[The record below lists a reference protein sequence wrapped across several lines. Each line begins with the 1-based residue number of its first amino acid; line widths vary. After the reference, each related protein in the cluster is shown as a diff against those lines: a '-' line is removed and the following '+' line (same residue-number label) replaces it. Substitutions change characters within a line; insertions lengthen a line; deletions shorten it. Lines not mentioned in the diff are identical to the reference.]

1 MTRPLGQAVPRVDG
15 HLKVTGQAMYSSD
28 VSLPHM
34 VHAHLVMST
43 IAEGRIALIDTS
55 AAEAASGVI
64 TVITHENAP
73 RLQPLSFPQPGQPPS
88 SAGNGFLPLQD
99 DRVRFNGQV
108 VAVVIADT
116 PEQAVHAAGLVTVA
130 YDREPHQVDMETAL
144 HAGFKPQ
151 TGGFGEEVDYSRGSV
166 KNGLVEAE
174 VTVRPSYTTA
184 INHHN
189 ALAPFATV
197 ATWEGDRLTVY
208 DTTQGV
214 HLERKVLSEWLSLP
228 VDKVRVISPFVGGAF
243 GSGLR
248 TNAHS
253 VIAAI
258 AARKVGHPVKLVLT
272 RKQMYTSVGHR
283 PQTRQELTLGARRDG
298 QLTALRHDAIHTTSM
313 GDEYVDVNTEITQML
328 YACPNLEAN
337 TRLVRLNIDTPAPMR
352 APPQANGV
360 FCLECAMDELA
371 FAVGIDPLELRLRN
385 YADSDPET
393 GLPWS
398 SKSLKDCYVQGAERI
413 GWKRRTSTPRS
424 MHDGRYLIGLGMAT
438 TTYPTFKSGA
448 SARVRILSDGS
459 ALVQSGS
466 ADIGPGTYT
475 IMTQIAADTL
485 GIPINQV
492 HFELGDSHLPYAP
505 LEGGSMT
512 ASSVGS
518 AVHDACQA
526 ARFKLAELLNKDTH
540 SPLTGITADQ
550 LEIVGDAVRRVDD
563 PSRGERLADLLGR
576 HELQH
581 LEAEVKSQST
591 GKQRRYSSYAFG
603 AHFAKVRVDTDTGV
617 VRVIRF
623 VSAIAAGRIL
633 NPNTARSQIIGGITG
648 GIGHA
653 LMERTELD
661 RVSGRIINANLS
673 EYYLPVNAD
682 VPDLEV
688 VFVEEEDPHV
698 NPLGAK
704 GIGEIALI
712 GVAPA
717 IANAVFHATGIRV
730 RDFPILPERLPG

>member
-1 MTRPLGQAVPRVDG
+1 MNKHLGHALPRVDG
-15 HLKVTGQAMYSSD
+15 RLKVTGQATYPSD

-34 VHAHLVMST
+34 LHAHLVMCT

-55 AAEAASGVI
+55 AAEAIPGVI

-73 RLQPLSFPQPGQPPS
+73 RLQPLSFPQVGQPPS

-108 VAVVIADT
+108 IAVVVAET
-116 PEQAVHAAGLVTVA
+116 PEQASYAAGLVTVA

-144 HAGFKPQ
+144 HAGFKPK
-151 TGGFGEEVDYSRGSV
+151 TGGFGEDVDYSRGAV
-166 KNGLVEAE
+166 KNGLAEAD
-174 VTVRPSYTTA
+174 VTVRPHYNTA

-197 ATWEGDRLTVY
+197 AAWEGDRLTVY
-208 DTTQGV
+208 DAIQGV
-214 HLERKVLSEWLSLP
+214 HIERSVLAEWLSLP
-228 VDKVRVISPFVGGAF
+228 LDKVRVISPFVGGAF

-258 AARKVGHPVKLVLT
+258 AARRVGHPVKLVLT

-283 PQTRQELTLGARRDG
+283 PQTHQELTLGARWDG
-298 QLTALRHDAIHTTSM
+298 QLTALRHDAVHATSM
-313 GDEYVDVNTEITQML
+313 GDEYVDVNTEVTQML
-328 YACPNLEAN
+328 YACPNLEAS
-337 TRLVRLNIDTPAPMR
+337 TRLVRLNIDTPCPMR

-360 FCLECAMDELA
+360 FCLESAMDELA

-413 GWKRRTSTPRS
+413 GWERRTSTPRS
-424 MHDGRYLIGLGMAT
+424 MHEGRYLIGLGVAT

-448 SARVRILSDGS
+448 SASVRIFPDGS

-485 GIPINQV
+485 NIPINQV
-492 HFELGDSHLPYAP
+492 RFELGDTALPYAP

-512 ASSVGS
+512 AASVGS
-518 AVHDACQA
+518 AVHDACHS
-526 ARFKLAELLNKDTH
+526 ARSRLAELLNRDKN
-540 SPLTGITADQ
+540 SPLAGSSAED
-550 LEIVGDAVRRVDD
+550 LEIVADSVRRTDD
-563 PSRGERLADLLGR
+563 PSRSERLADLLGR
-576 HELQH
+576 HGLPH
-581 LEAEVKSQST
+581 LEAKVKSPGA
-591 GKQRRYSSYAFG
+591 GKPRQFSSHAFG
-603 AHFAKVRVDTDTGV
+603 AHFVKVRVDPDTGEV
-617 VRVIRF
+617 GVIHF
-623 VSAIAAGRIL
+623 VSTIAAGRIL

-653 LMERTELD
+653 LMEQTEFDLA
-661 RVSGRIINANLS
+661 SGRIINANLS
-673 EYYLPVNAD
+673 EYHIPVNAD

-688 VFVEEEDPHV
+688 IFIQEKDPHV

-717 IANAVFHATGIRV
+717 IANAVFHATGIRI
-730 RDFPILPERLPG
+730 RDFPILPEKLLA